1 MKRLERTFA
10 KWILFHAVEFW
21 YYYIGA
27 FASLYFLHSFQSQV
41 PELTKKLADLMK
53 DNNLENFKLSYFLV
67 LALAIL
73 VFRTLSRLLFF
84 YPARIQQKNLRIELL
99 GKVERAIPRS
109 YSKYSAGQ
117 LFHLLYNDL
126 NRLRAF
132 IGFALLQLG
141 NIIIAGFVFIPK
153 LNEFNP
159 DFLIAFL
166 PMIVCVGL
174 FIISM
179 FFLYPIGLKQMEK
192 YGDLQ
197 NFLLESYQAKHTIKN
212 FKKEESFVFSFR
224 ESCQRELR
232 LFFIGDFGQTLT
244 FNLIRLGVAGSLVWA
259 SLLVYNAKSSSSDLI
274 FFSGFLFLVLEPLMM
289 MSWIGIVF
297 SQGFG
302 SWNRIKE
309 LLSSLNSEQ
318 NEVTSDDDNF
328 VIDFWK
334 KKTNFDISTHNW
346 NVIVGETG
354 VGKSYILESLAIDM
368 FKNKRSFSFI
378 QQEPFMYNDTVE
390 SNIFLSLD
398 RTKKRIKKAH
408 EYINAFGLD
417 VLGDDMESI
426 LKMEIGENGKKISGG
441 QAKRIALIR
450 SLIADTDTVIWDD
463 PFSSVDLILEDQILS
478 SMKKDKDL
486 QGKTFIFS
494 SHRLSTIRNCD
505 EILFVT
511 KDEGVIEKGSVKELL
526 NTKSRVNEYFKKQL
540 V

>member
-1 MKRLERTFA
+1 MRRLERTFGN
-10 KWILFHAVEFW
+10 WIFFHAMEFW

-27 FASLYFLHSFQSQV
+27 FTSLYFLHSFQSQI
-41 PELTKKLADLMK
+41 PELTKRLADLMK
-53 DNNLENFKLSYFLV
+53 EGDLKDFKLSYFLI

-73 VFRTLSRLLFF
+73 IFRTLSRLLFF

-109 YSKYSAGQ
+109 YSRYSAGQ

-132 IGFALLQLG
+132 IGFALLQVG

-159 DFLIAFL
+159 DFLIAFI
-166 PMIVCVGL
+166 PMIGCVVL
-174 FIISM
+174 FTISM
-179 FFLYPIGLKQMEK
+179 FFLYPIGLKQMSK

-212 FKKEESFVFSFR
+212 FKKEESFIYSFR
-224 ESCQRELR
+224 ESCQKELR
-232 LFFIGDFGQTLT
+232 LFFIGDFGQTIT

-259 SLLVYNAKSSSSDLI
+259 ALMVYRSGSSSSDLI
-274 FFSGFLFLVLEPLMM
+274 FFSGFLFLILEPLMS

-302 SWNRIKE
+302 SWSRIKD
-309 LLSSLNSEQ
+309 LMNSLNSEQ
-318 NEVTSDDDNF
+318 NEQPVIKNNF
-328 VIDFWK
+328 EIDFWK
-334 KKTNFDISTHNW
+334 QKREFKIAPLKW

-354 VGKSYILESLAIDM
+354 VGKSYVLESISIDM

-390 SNIFLSLD
+390 SNLFLSL
-398 RTKKRIKKAH
+398 KKTPKRVQKAH
-408 EYINAFGLD
+408 EYIKAFGLD
-417 VLGDDMESI
+417 VLGDSIEDI

-441 QAKRIALIR
+441 QAKRVALIR
-450 SLIADTDTVIWDD
+450 SLIADTEFVIWDD
-463 PFSSVDLILEDQILS
+463 PFSSIDLILEDQILK
-478 SMKKDKDL
+478 SMKDDKDL
-486 QGKTFIFS
+486 KGKTFIFS
-494 SHRLSTIRNCD
+494 SHRLSTIRNC
-505 EILFVT
+505 EKILFVT
-511 KDEGVIEKGSVKELL
+511 KESGVVESGDVKDLL
-526 NTKSRVNEYFKKQL
+526 SSESRTNGYFKKQL